1 MGVLKPAAVGRK
13 VMAIARFINPSTMS
27 KPVGF
32 AHVVDITG
40 PGRMIYIAG
49 QLGIDADG
57 KLAGSLREQIAQA
70 FENIRQ
76 GLSAVGAGF
85 MDIVKLNVYL
95 VDIQT
100 NIGIF
105 RTARDE
111 ILKLEQPPVSTAVGV
126 PELARPGTL
135 VEIEAIAVL

>member
-1 MGVLKPAAVGRK
+1 
-13 VMAIARFINPSTMS
+13 
-27 KPVGF
+27 
-32 AHVVDITG
+32 
-40 PGRMIYIAG
+40 MIYIAG

-57 KLAGSLREQIAQA
+57 KVAGSLREQIAQA
-70 FENIRQ
+70 FENVRQ

-85 MDIVKLNVYL
+85 KDIVKLNVYL

-100 NIGIF
+100 NIGTF
-105 RTARDE
+105 RATRDE